1 MADLSAEAS
10 LSLGDS
16 CQVDENYTE
25 AIDCYAA
32 ALSVARQS
40 EDLIKFRALSHKSGA
55 LLKLERC
62 DEALEDAEEALKLL
76 SSGLSGLRSG
86 EGEICQKRKGLSA
99 FQLKKYA
106 EAKEALQQAM
116 QLATLNNRPVEEYK
130 KVIGIC
136 ENRLKPAATTTT
148 TSTSDKKESKPEKAT
163 TTSTPADKPAPK
175 AAPKIEEVTDEKEEE
190 EEEKKEQV
198 FKTIGTLV
206 PESSS
211 RIVGTGG
218 ARQKPQM
225 PKYQYY
231 QDDKWMKIAILEAGI
246 TEKDV
251 HINMGT
257 KQLTVIVKKGGV
269 EYTVIANVLYTE
281 IDAEK
286 SRVLFKGEKILI
298 KLKKQSEK
306 YQWHELFGKNEEFKS
321 SLPAKPKVA
330 AAPNRPYAS
339 HKDWDKVEKDVIQE
353 EKNEKPPPGENQMNK
368 FFQQIYA
375 DADEETRRAMIKS
388 YQTSGGTVL
397 SCNWDEV
404 KNKDYEGKDRV
415 APKGMEWKNWEGK
428 KFPVKEDD

>member
-1 MADLSAEAS
+1 MADLSAETS
-10 LSLGDS
+10 LALGDC

-32 ALSVARQS
+32 AISVVRKS
-40 EDLIKFRALSHKSGA
+40 EDLIKFRALSHKAGA

-62 DEALEDAEEALKLL
+62 DEALEDAQEALKLL

-99 FQLKKYA
+99 FQLKNYTV
-106 EAKEALQQAM
+106 AKEALQQAM
-116 QLATLNNRPVEEYK
+116 QLASLNNRPVVEYK

-136 ENRLKPAATTTT
+136 DDRSKAPTTTT
-148 TSTSDKKESKPEKAT
+148 ATSKKSAPSASTST
-163 TTSTPADKPAPK
+163 DKPATK
-175 AAPKIEEVTDEKEEE
+175 AAGKIEEVTED
-190 EEEKKEQV
+190 EEEKKPEHV

-206 PESSS
+206 PESST
-211 RIVGTGG
+211 RVAGTGG
-218 ARQKPQM
+218 ANQKPNM

-231 QDDKWMKIAILEAGI
+231 QDDKWMKIAVLEAGI
-246 TEKDV
+246 TEENV
-251 HINMGT
+251 HIHLGT
-257 KQLTVIVKKGGV
+257 KQLTVIIKKQGV

-281 IDAEK
+281 IVVEK
-286 SRVLFKGEKILI
+286 SKVLFKGEKVLI

-306 YQWHELFGKNEEFKS
+306 YEWHELFGKNEEFKS
-321 SLPAKPKVA
+321 SLPTKPKVSVT
-330 AAPNRPYAS
+330 PSRPYAS

-353 EKNEKPPPGENQMNK
+353 EKNEKPPAGENQMNK

-375 DADEETRRAMIKS
+375 DADDETRKAMIKS

-404 KNKDYEGKDRV
+404 EKKDYEGKDRV

>member
-25 AIDCYAA
+25 AIDLYAA
-32 ALSVARQS
+32 ALSVVRAS

-62 DEALEDAEEALKLL
+62 EESLEDSQEALDLL

-86 EGEICQKRKGLSA
+86 EGEICQKRKGLAA

-116 QLATLNNRPVEEYK
+116 QLASLNNRPVVEYK
-130 KVIGIC
+130 KVIDMC
-136 ENRLKPAATTTT
+136 DDRLKPA
-148 TSTSDKKESKPEKAT
+148 SSLKSKEESKPT
-163 TTSTPADKPAPK
+163 TAAASKSTSKPASKSAAK
-175 AAPKIEEVTDEKEEE
+175 A
-190 EEEKKEQV
+190 EEKSSGKKKPEPV

-206 PESSS
+206 SESSTRTAGFGS
-211 RIVGTGG
+211 
-218 ARQKPQM
+218 ANQKPSM

-231 QDDKWMKIAILEAGI
+231 QDDKFMKIAILEAGI

-251 HINMGT
+251 HINLGT
-257 KQLTVIVKKGGV
+257 KQLTVIIKKQGI
-269 EYTVIANVLYTE
+269 EYTVIANILYTE
-281 IDAEK
+281 IVVEK
-286 SRVLFKGEKILI
+286 SKVLFKDEKILI
-298 KLKKQSEK
+298 KLKKESEK
-306 YQWHELFGKNEEFKS
+306 YEWHELFGKNEEFKS
-321 SLPAKPKVA
+321 SLPPKPKVA
-330 AAPNRPYAS
+330 AQPSHPYS
-339 HKDWDKVEKDVIQE
+339 SDKDWDKVEKDVIDE

-368 FFQQIYA
+368 FFQQIYS
-375 DADEETRRAMIKS
+375 DANEETRRAMIKS

-404 KNKDYEGKDRV
+404 QGKDYENERI

-428 KFPVKEDD
+428 KLAMKKDDDDK